1 MEIDMSDEIF
11 SPEELERWIRSAKEN
26 VSVRRERNKIRIDV
40 DGVSKRVPYDE
51 ELFRRLH
58 DIASEVKQKLKG
70 QEEAQTTRGR
80 PPIVTTDVGLF
91 QIQVK
96 GKRPLVE
103 QLMEHLAWTEG
114 AFLDIGKEAT
124 LATLIA
130 SGEDPS
136 KIPQIIQQFNKKED
150 FVNYVMSKYYN
161 FIEASTRCGDVS
173 VYKEQVLERDIKIA
187 LLQEQISSLNAQL
200 NMLQDN
206 LNRTRK
212 MLEVALA
219 LMDDRQRDVFNRML
233 YVIIGMAEQPVQ
245 VAPEAGGEEVE

>member
-1 MEIDMSDEIF
+1 
-11 SPEELERWIRSAKEN
+11 
-26 VSVRRERNKIRIDV
+26 
-40 DGVSKRVPYDE
+40 
-51 ELFRRLH
+51 
-58 DIASEVKQKLKG
+58 
-70 QEEAQTTRGR
+70 
-80 PPIVTTDVGLF
+80 
-91 QIQVK
+91 VK

-161 FIEASTRCGDVS
+161 FIEASARCGDVS
-173 VYKEQVLERDIKIA
+173 IYKDQVLERDLKIA
-187 LLQEQISSLNAQL
+187 LLQEQISSLESQL
-200 NMLQDN
+200 YMLQD
-206 LNRTRK
+206 K
-212 MLEVALA
+212 MLEIALA

-233 YVIIGMAEQPVQ
+233 YVIIGMAEQPIQ
-245 VAPEAGGEEVE
+245 VAPEVGGEEVE

>member
-1 MEIDMSDEIF
+1 MEINMSDEIF
-11 SPEELERWIRSAKEN
+11 SPEELEKWIRSAKEDAR
-26 VSVRRERNKIRIDV
+26 VWKERNKIRIDV
-40 DGVSKRVPYDE
+40 DGTTKKIPFDE
-51 ELFRRLH
+51 ELFTRLRAV
-58 DIASEVKQKLKG
+58 ASEVRQKLKS

-80 PPIVTTDVGLF
+80 PPVVTTDVGLF

-173 VYKEQVLERDIKIA
+173 TYKEQVLERDIKIA
-187 LLQEQISSLNAQL
+187 LLQEQISSLESQL

-245 VAPEAGGEEVE
+245 MAPEVGGEEIE